1 MIPWESTLGFTFSQ
15 RGNGVKGWRLLVAGL
30 LVFAFL
36 GPSTAHGIEVYLNV
50 ARSQGRPLGI
60 AIPPFDAD
68 GATDKTSQSYSKQI
82 ASILTQDLA
91 LYGFFAFIKDKSFLA
106 EATAADHKA
115 GKIVF
120 KEWAELG
127 AQMLVKG
134 TYRVSDGQVVIN
146 ARLYDVDRGTQI
158 TGRRYT
164 GPPSA
169 IRLMTHKFTD
179 EIIYRLTGERGIAQ
193 TKIAFTSRKRGIKE
207 IFIMDYDGHSPQQV
221 TADRTIVLN
230 PAWSPDG
237 RFIAYTSYREG
248 NPDLFIMD
256 WTGWNKRVLSRAAG
270 LNASPAW
277 HPSGQRLA
285 VVMSLE
291 GDTEIYV
298 VRLDGHVER
307 RLTRNRGIIDTSPT
321 WSPNGRQVAFVSDRS
336 GTPQIYVMD
345 ADGANIRRLTFEG
358 AYNADPAWSPKGDR
372 IAFVSQR
379 KSPFNVYTMNPD
391 GSNVVQLTRGQG
403 SNEGPTWSP
412 DGRYLVFSSTRAR
425 GIPDLYLMRADGSA
439 QRRLTYL
446 TGGGS
451 DPVWS
456 PRLE

>member
-1 MIPWESTLGFTFSQ
+1 M
-15 RGNGVKGWRLLVAGL
+15 KGWRLLVAGL
-30 LVFAFL
+30 IVVVLL
-36 GPSTAHGIEVYLNV
+36 GPTPATGVEVYLNV

-60 AIPPFDAD
+60 AIPPFNAD
-68 GATDKTSQSYSKQI
+68 GAGDKASQDFSQQI
-82 ASILTQDLA
+82 ARILTQDLS
-91 LYGFFAFIKDKSFLA
+91 LYGFFTFVKDKAFLA
-106 EATAADHKA
+106 EATAADRKA
-115 GKIVF
+115 GRIVF

-134 TYRVSDGQVVIN
+134 SYSLSDGQVVIN
-146 ARLYDVDRGTQI
+146 AWLYDVDRGTQI

-164 GPPSA
+164 GPPSS
-169 IRLMTHKFTD
+169 IRLMAHKFTD

-193 TKIAFTSRKRGIKE
+193 TKIAFTSRKRGTKE

-248 NPDLFIMD
+248 NPDLFVMD

-277 HPSGQRLA
+277 HPSGRRLA

-345 ADGANIRRLTFEG
+345 ADGTNIRRLTFEG
-358 AYNADPAWSPKGDR
+358 SYNADPAWSPKGDR
-372 IAFVSQR
+372 IAFVSR
-379 KSPFNVYTMNPD
+379 RGSPFDIYTMNPD
-391 GSNVVQLTRGQG
+391 GSNDVQLTHGQG
-403 SNEGPTWSP
+403 SNESPTWSP

>member
-1 MIPWESTLGFTFSQ
+1 M
-15 RGNGVKGWRLLVAGL
+15 RVWRLLLASL
-30 LVFAFL
+30 LVLACL
-36 GPSTAHGIEVYLNV
+36 GPVPAIGVEVYLNV
-50 ARSQGRPLGI
+50 ERSQGRPLGM
-60 AIPPFDAD
+60 AIPSFNPDGVSGDALE
-68 GATDKTSQSYSKQI
+68 YSHQM
-82 ASILTQDLA
+82 SRILTQDLN
-91 LYGFFAFIKDKSFLA
+91 LYGYFAFVKNQDFLR
-106 EATAADHKA
+106 EATATDRKA
-115 GKIVF
+115 GRIVF
-120 KEWAELG
+120 KEWAEIG

-134 TYRVSDGQVVIN
+134 SYHVADGQVVID
-146 ARLYDVDRGTQI
+146 ARLFDVDRGIQI

-164 GPPSA
+164 GAPTS
-169 IRLMTHKFTD
+169 IRLMVHKFAD

-193 TKIAFTSRKRGIKE
+193 TKIAFTSRYRGTKE
-207 IFIMDYDGHSPQQV
+207 IFIMDYDGNSPQQV
-221 TADRTIVLN
+221 TADKTIVLN

-237 RFIAYTSYREG
+237 RFITYTSYRDG
-248 NPDLFIMD
+248 NPDLYVMD

-270 LNASPAW
+270 LNASSAW
-277 HPSGQRLA
+277 HPDGKRLA

-345 ADGANIRRLTFEG
+345 SDGTNVRRLTFEG
-358 AYNADPAWSPKGDR
+358 AYNAEPAWSPKGDR
-372 IAFVSQR
+372 IAYISRR
-379 KSPFNVYTMNPD
+379 KGPFDVYTMNSD
-391 GSNVVQLTRGQG
+391 GSGVVRLTHGEG
-403 SNEGPTWSP
+403 SNESPMWSP

-446 TGGGS
+446 AGGGS